1 MANTRPRRARVAWA
15 VLGGVVLVTALI
27 AGIIAMQRGPSDAP
41 SPTISTASSSASPS
55 ATVPS
60 SGDVVDPTVAERGW
74 VPEPIT
80 RDQDAYA
87 RAALEAAGSFDTRK
101 ATRAEW
107 LTWLDT
113 WFTPSPLYD
122 KPQDAADQMAGYQA
136 ELDQS
141 VVLPQQM
148 WDSLASEDGRVTA
161 QIKGDISYLDLPETS
176 AQHMW
181 TASADMVMHYTRTAD
196 GQEVSYEETVRAS
209 VQVVCDGKSVPTPGS
224 AQRAGDC
231 KVVRYFDSAVG

>member
-1 MANTRPRRARVAWA
+1 MADARPRKARITWA
-15 VLGGVVLVTALI
+15 VLGGIVLVAALI
-27 AGIIAMQRGPSDAP
+27 AGILAIQQRPNSSPTSAP
-41 SPTISTASSSASPS
+41 STTGSSPSPS
-55 ATVPS
+55 APPPS

-101 ATRAEW
+101 ATRTEW
-107 LTWLDT
+107 LAWLDT
-113 WFTPSPLYD
+113 WFTPSPLYE
-122 KPQDAADQMAGYQA
+122 KPQDALDQMAGYQA

-141 VVLPQQM
+141 VVLPQDM
-148 WDSLASEDGRVTA
+148 WDSLTSEDGRVTA
-161 QIKGDISYLDLPETS
+161 QVKGDISYLDLPETS

-196 GQEVSYEETVRAS
+196 GQDVSYDETVRAS
-209 VQVVCDGKSVPTPGS
+209 VQVVCGGKSVPTPGS

>member
-1 MANTRPRRARVAWA
+1 MKVRRSRSLRLILCALIAA
-15 VLGGVVLVTALI
+15 VVLVVIVIALLARPFGSGDDHRPTA
-27 AGIIAMQRGPSDAP
+27 RPSVP
-41 SPTISTASSSASPS
+41 SVTSPTPSSARG
-55 ATVPS
+55 A
-60 SGDVVDPTVAERGW
+60 VVDPRVAQRGW

-80 RDQDAYA
+80 RDQDTYA

-101 ATRAEW
+101 AARAEW

-113 WFTPSPLYD
+113 WFTPSPLYTNR
-122 KPQDAADQMAGYQA
+122 QDALDQMAGYQA
-136 ELDQS
+136 ELDES

-148 WDSLASEDGRVTA
+148 WDSLASEGGRVTA
-161 QIKGDISYLDLPETS
+161 QIKGDIAYLDLPETS

-196 GQEVSYEETVRAS
+196 GQEVSYDETVRAS
-209 VQVVCDGKSVPTPGS
+209 VQVVCGGKSVPTANS

>member
-1 MANTRPRRARVAWA
+1 MAEKRSRRAPIVWA
-15 VLGGVVLVTALI
+15 VLGALVIVTALI
-27 AGIIAMQRGPSDAP
+27 AGILAIQQRPSSGPTPAP
-41 SPTISTASSSASPS
+41 SMTDSSASPS
-55 ATVPS
+55 PSLPS
-60 SGDVVDPTVAERGW
+60 SGDVVDPTVADRGW

-80 RDQDAYA
+80 HDQDAYA

-101 ATRAEW
+101 ATRTEW

-122 KPQDAADQMAGYQA
+122 KPQDALDQMAGYES

-161 QIKGDISYLDLPETS
+161 QVKGDISYLNLPETS

-196 GQEVSYEETVRAS
+196 GQEVSYDETVRAS
-209 VQVVCDGKSVPTPGS
+209 VQVVCGGKSIPTPGS

-231 KVVRYFDSAVG
+231 KVVRFFDSAVG